1 MDPIISAVLKKTYN
15 NDKNSDREINY
26 VNMNN
31 MDNNRKYVRDSSQY
45 TRFLKNINNNGKK
58 Q

>member
-1 MDPIISAVLKKTYN
+1 MDPIIGAVLKKTYN

-31 MDNNRKYVRDSSQY
+31 KPDTFTTMAGR
-45 TRFLKNINNNGKK
+45 L
-58 Q
+58 

>member
-1 MDPIISAVLKKTYN
+1 MDPIINAVLKKTYN
-15 NDKNSDREINY
+15 NDKDSERKINY

-31 MDNNRKYVRDSSQY
+31 MDNNRKHVNDSSQY
-45 TRFLKNINNNGKK
+45 TRFLKNVNANGKK